1 MHLPRPLRIA
11 LVTLSIAACDRATS
25 SREDV
30 VTRLEV
36 PATTFAA
43 GDAVPLRVIVTNR
56 GRESVQAGVACGPGF
71 DVEVRAPDGSRS
83 FILRGTPSVCP
94 IFDSNIIEPEETDS
108 IVVPWRVPGA
118 AGYYSLTGGVQV
130 RAGLRARSVP
140 HTVTVR

>member
-56 GRESVQAGVACGPGF
+56 GRESVQVIDRGALPCG
-71 DVEVRAPDGSRS
+71 
-83 FILRGTPSVCP
+83 
-94 IFDSNIIEPEETDS
+94 
-108 IVVPWRVPGA
+108 
-118 AGYYSLTGGVQV
+118 
-130 RAGLRARSVP
+130 
-140 HTVTVR
+140 